1 MIVDIH
7 VHPPRPDSSD
17 ASVDHMTEIA
27 ARVGI
32 TRICLLGRVIEYGP
46 TPDPEG
52 ITAINDDTMDI
63 VGRRPDVYSGFCYLN
78 PAHDPQF
85 MQDELTRSVAE
96 GPLVGIKLWHAV
108 NCRDARL
115 DPIMERAAELGV
127 PVLHHAWYKSG
138 GLSENE
144 SSPADVADLGRRF
157 PEVTLVMAHLSGSG
171 CRGVADIKPYPNI
184 SVDTCGSQP
193 EHGFVEYAVEQLGAE
208 RVVFGSDAPG
218 RDFSC
223 QLGRVQGADI
233 TEEQRRAIL
242 TENGARLLGL
252 EAVA

>member
-1 MIVDIH
+1 MIIDIH

-17 ASVDHMTEIA
+17 ASINHMAEVA

-32 TRICLLGRVIEYGP
+32 TRICLLGRVTEYGRNP
-46 TPDPEG
+46 HPEG
-52 ITAINDDTMDI
+52 IVVINDDTMDI
-63 VGRRPDVYSGFCYLN
+63 VRRRPEVYSGFCYLN
-78 PAHDPQF
+78 PEHDPQF
-85 MQDELTRSVAE
+85 MQDEITRTVAD

-108 NCRDARL
+108 NCRDARVH
-115 DPIMERAAELGV
+115 PIMDRAGELGV
-127 PVLHHAWYKSG
+127 PVLHHAWYKSTG
-138 GLSENE
+138 QGLNE
-144 SSPADVADLGRRF
+144 STPADVAHLGRRF
-157 PEVTLVMAHLSGSG
+157 PDVTIVMAHLSGSG

-184 SVDTCGSQP
+184 SIDTCGSQP

-223 QLGRVQGADI
+223 QLGRVLGADV

-242 TENGARLLGL
+242 ADNAARLLAL

>member
-46 TPDPEG
+46 SPDPDG
-52 ITAINDDTMDI
+52 ITAVNDDTMDI
-63 VGRRPDVYSGFCYLN
+63 LRRRPEVYSGFCYLS
-78 PAHDPQF
+78 PEHDVEF
-85 MQDELTRSVAE
+85 LHDELTRTVAE

-108 NCRDARL
+108 NCRDARV
-115 DPIMERAAELGV
+115 DPIMERAGELDV
-127 PVLHHAWYKSG
+127 PVLHHAWYKSTG
-138 GLSENE
+138 CGPNE
-144 SSPADVADLGRRF
+144 STPADVADLGRRF
-157 PEVTLVMAHLSGSG
+157 PEVGIVMAHLSGSG

-184 SVDTCGSQP
+184 SIDTCGSQP

-223 QLGRVQGADI
+223 QLGRVSGADI
-233 TEEQRRAIL
+233 TERQRRAIL
-242 TENGARLLGL
+242 TDNALRLLKL